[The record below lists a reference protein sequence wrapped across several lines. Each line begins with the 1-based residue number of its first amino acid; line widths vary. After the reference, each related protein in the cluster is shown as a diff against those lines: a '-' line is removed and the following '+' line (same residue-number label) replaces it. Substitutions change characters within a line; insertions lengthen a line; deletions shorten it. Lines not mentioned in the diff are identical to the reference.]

1 LTGQAAGD
9 RDKTRGTSMTDDR
22 DTKEPT
28 SAVEHS
34 DRSARRRFLGKVG
47 KVAVTTSAVTLMLS
61 AGAKKGVAGD
71 AGSKGE
77 FNEWH

>member
-1 LTGQAAGD
+1 MADERATKQ
-9 RDKTRGTSMTDDR
+9 KTTAET
-22 DTKEPT
+22 E
-28 SAVEHS
+28 A

-61 AGAKKGVAGD
+61 AGAKRGVAGLP
-71 AGSKGE
+71 GSNPP